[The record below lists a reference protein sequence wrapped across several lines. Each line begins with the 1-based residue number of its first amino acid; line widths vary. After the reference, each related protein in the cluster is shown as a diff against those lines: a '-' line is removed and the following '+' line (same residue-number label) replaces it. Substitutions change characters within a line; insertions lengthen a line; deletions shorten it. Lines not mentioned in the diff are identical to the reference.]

1 MTLLPRTPFS
11 RTLLPPHRLPAH
23 PTAQDLDHPQAA
35 YPQAPYTRRS
45 LLRGAFTLAAAAA
58 LPLAAAGRAYS
69 AAGPDIISCAAWGAR
84 DASEPVAI
92 LGTRPERIIVHHTAT
107 ANVTD
112 YSRQRA
118 FALARA
124 IQTYHMDAQGW
135 IDTGQ
140 HFTVSRGA
148 FVLEGRHSSLAELGR
163 GRRQVRA
170 AHCIGQNTVSIGI
183 ENEGTYTSQLPPAAQ
198 YAALADLCAH
208 VCRQYGIPASAIY
221 GHRDFNSTS
230 CPGDRLYALL
240 PTLRKDV
247 ATRLGTPPPNPST
260 DTDPPTGP
268 EPEPDHD
275 NDRDPVWELVNRETN
290 QPASGLR
297 EYLPA
302 DLFPDG

>member
-1 MTLLPRTPFS
+1 MTFS
-11 RTLLPPHRLPAH
+11 APHQPSAR
-23 PTAQDLDHPQAA
+23 AA
-35 YPQAPYTRRS
+35 APHTRRS
-45 LLRGAFTLAAAAA
+45 ILTGAFALATAAA

-69 AAGPDIISCAAWGAR
+69 AATSDIIGCTAWGAR
-84 DASEPVAI
+84 AATEPVVV
-92 LGTRPERIIVHHTAT
+92 LDNRPERIIVHHTAT

-112 YSRQRA
+112 YSKQRA

-148 FVLEGRHSSLAELGR
+148 FVLEGRHSSLAELRAGT
-163 GRRQVRA
+163 RQVRA
-170 AHCIGQNTVSIGI
+170 AHCVGQNTVSIGI
-183 ENEGTYTSQLPPAAQ
+183 ENEGTYTSETPPAAQ

-208 VCRQYGIPASAIY
+208 ICDQYGLPASEIY
-221 GHRDFNSTS
+221 GHRDFNATS

-247 ATRLGTPPPNPST
+247 AARLGAPAPEEAADPLEDLVRQVTGRPSSSY
-260 DTDPPTGP
+260 
-268 EPEPDHD
+268 E
-275 NDRDPVWELVNRETN
+275 
-290 QPASGLR
+290 

-302 DLFPDG
+302 GLLP